1 MDVVT
6 DWVRTCGTSGVLLA
20 RSRLPAPWGMAL
32 DKRAEAMFHI
42 VLEGSCFLRGNAFET
57 LQLFQGDLVLLPHGH
72 AHDLVHRPNGKAEPL
87 DRLLAKLPL
96 PESPTGGTTVA
107 CGAYRSDTNLAHP
120 MLRSLPPIV
129 HFSASR
135 IRSSPSLAAMLSL
148 LTAELEQ
155 PGPGT
160 ETLVQHLFDALFVY
174 VLRSWS
180 PATGAD
186 QPGFLNALKDPS
198 LSKALSRMH
207 AEPES
212 PWTVARLA
220 REASLSRAAFARR
233 FTENVGEAP
242 LAYLTRWRM
251 GVAARLLMTTREP
264 LSEIA
269 SRVGYESEFAFS
281 RAFKRSRGVAPTIF
295 RRVPVVPA

>member
-32 DKRAEAMFHI
+32 ETRPEAMFHI
-42 VLEGSCFLRGNAFET
+42 VLEGSCFLRGADSPT

-72 AHDLVHRPNGKAEPL
+72 AHDIVHRPNGRAEPL
-87 DRLLAKLPL
+87 SRLLERQPL
-96 PESPTGGTTVA
+96 PETGTGGTTVA

-120 MLRSLPPIV
+120 MLRALPPVV
-129 HFSASR
+129 HYSASR
-135 IRSSPSLAAMLSL
+135 VRANPALAATLSL
-148 LTAELEQ
+148 VTAELEQ

-160 ETLVQHLFDALFVY
+160 ESLVQHLFDALFVY
-174 VLRSWS
+174 VLRTWS
-180 PATGAD
+180 AESAGD
-186 QPGFLNALKDPS
+186 QPGFMNALKDAS

-251 GVAARLLMTTREP
+251 GVAARLLRTTKEP
-264 LSEIA
+264 VAEIA
-269 SRVGYESEFAFS
+269 TRVGYESEFAFS
-281 RAFKRSRGVAPTIF
+281 RAFKRTRGVAPTLF
-295 RRVPVVPA
+295 RRSATAVV